1 MYEGGRELDVGES
14 LFIEVKV
21 LTSHCHGTMCS
32 HRTCAC
38 RVPLLVAS
46 LYCEQGSGVVMG
58 IDVFI

>member
-1 MYEGGRELDVGES
+1 MREGVGCGRKFT
-14 LFIEVKV
+14 FIEVKV
-21 LTSHCHGTMCS
+21 LTSHGTMCS
-32 HRTCAC
+32 HRTCVC